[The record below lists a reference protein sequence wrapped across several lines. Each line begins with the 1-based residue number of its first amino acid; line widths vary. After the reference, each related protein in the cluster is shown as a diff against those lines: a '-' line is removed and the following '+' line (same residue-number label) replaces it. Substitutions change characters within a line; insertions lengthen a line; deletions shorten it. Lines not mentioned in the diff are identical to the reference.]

1 MQGETQKRDHEGS
14 AYSIPPFTLV
24 NGVFVMDKLVKIG
37 AKAVRDA
44 RYAIFQ
50 RANVAV
56 PRELFEKTL

>member
-1 MQGETQKRDHEGS
+1 
-14 AYSIPPFTLV
+14 
-24 NGVFVMDKLVKIG
+24 
-37 AKAVRDA
+37 VRDA